1 MTALGWEVG
10 EAVPCHT
17 GGNLRTRSLPAPQS
31 RARGTAASRHTLLSG
46 NLPPEPAH
54 AATGD
59 SPPPGEQHGRPEPTS
74 VPHVRP
80 PRWPPHS
87 GSQGR
92 RRTGPRA
99 LPSSP
104 ARPQGWRHQAWGVP
118 SPRPPPPGPG
128 RAAPRRLGRQPV
140 CPSCLLSVQKP
151 ALSSTFRGQTPQ
163 RHRVTPRSGC
173 PAAPE
178 PCDADLRTRPLGP
191 ELTVA
196 LGGRTCTVA
205 GSRGRPVPR
214 GPGAGPARLALPE
227 PTGTAEGRAR
237 LPSGVHGGPN
247 GGAHRGPPPPSPS
260 YLPRATPRPL
270 RSPGPAGLSQA
281 PKGLRVA
288 AGTIESLSPR
298 GPRETQCPK

>member
-59 SPPPGEQHGRPEPTS
+59 PPPPGEQHGRPEPTS
-74 VPHVRP
+74 VPHGGPHTAAHRAAAGPVPELCRRVQLVHRGGGTRLGAS
-80 PRWPPHS
+80 PR
-87 GSQGR
+87 QD
-92 RRTGPRA
+92 
-99 LPSSP
+99 
-104 ARPQGWRHQAWGVP
+104 
-118 SPRPPPPGPG
+118 PRPPGLGVQPPG
-128 RAAPRRLGRQPV
+128 RLGRQPV

-163 RHRVTPRSGC
+163 RHRVAPRSGC

-205 GSRGRPVPR
+205 GSRGRPVPC

>member
-59 SPPPGEQHGRPEPTS
+59 PPPPGEQHGRPEPTS
-74 VPHVRP
+74 VPHGGPHTAAHRAAAGPVPELCRRVQLVHRGGGTRLGVS
-80 PRWPPHS
+80 PR
-87 GSQGR
+87 
-92 RRTGPRA
+92 
-99 LPSSP
+99 
-104 ARPQGWRHQAWGVP
+104 QA
-118 SPRPPPPGPG
+118 PRPPGLGVQPPG
-128 RAAPRRLGRQPV
+128 RLGRQPV
-140 CPSCLLSVQKP
+140 CPSCSLSVQKP

-214 GPGAGPARLALPE
+214 GPGAGPARLVLPE

-237 LPSGVHGGPN
+237 LPPGVHGGPN